1 MSTKKNDGY
10 KGMIAFL
17 ETPMGKKILIAA
29 ALVVVGVPATT
40 QTKCD
45 LTSTNPIC
53 KLPQLGTSMASG
65 GYVSGHGT
73 WTPDGL
79 INKADIEIE
88 CLRTPIAQISFSKI
102 GVCQMASANV
112 LGDQPVV
119 ALNDF
124 DIVAWEKTK
133 IIAERSATWQ
143 MQNCETQQ
151 LVLDF
156 PSNTVT
162 LTSTLS
168 RSGRCAKLYENSDKL
183 AKNMHQQ
190 PLKDVEVFT
199 LVHNL
204 GALYADEDDNP
215 FFHLVK

>member
-1 MSTKKNDGY
+1 MPKRTEAPVRK
-10 KGMIAFL
+10 MIL
-17 ETPMGKKILIAA
+17 
-29 ALVVVGVPATT
+29 VGVALLITSLPATS

-45 LTSTNPIC
+45 VNSTNPIC
-53 KLPQLGTSMASG
+53 KLPQLATSMASQ
-65 GYVSGHGT
+65 GYVSAKGT

-79 INKADIEIE
+79 INNADVEIE
-88 CLRTPIAQISFSKI
+88 CIRTSIPQVSDSTV
-102 GVCQMASANV
+102 GVCQMASAIIFH
-112 LGDQPVV
+112 GQPAV
-119 ALNDF
+119 AINDF
-124 DIVAWEKTK
+124 DIVAWEKMK
-133 IIAERSATWQ
+133 VIAERSAAWE
-143 MQNCETQQ
+143 MMNCETQQ

-168 RSGRCAKLYENSDKL
+168 RSGRCATQGETLDKF

-204 GALYADEDDNP
+204 GALYADEDDNS
-215 FFHLVK
+215 FFRVVK